1 MGSMGS
7 GAGDWPHIPLEAV
20 GGGDHPA
27 AGEQGAC
34 TVVGPVLLDAHDPGP
49 LGIGAVLTTHDPVKL
64 LGLPTGWGCWRRR
77 SHFITPGAQASRPV
91 HARAVL
97 PLAVPCP
104 SLPSPQAGLPSVLLS
119 LAGAALPWAP
129 LLVRVSALP
138 SSPARPPL
146 LTPPPLGGAPLTR

>member
-7 GAGDWPHIPLEAV
+7 SARDWPHIPLEAV

-64 LGLPTGWGCWRRR
+64 LGLPTGWGCLRRR
-77 SHFITPGAQASRPV
+77 SHFIIPGAQASRPV
-91 HARAVL
+91 HAPHCSSPGHSLPFLCPPLRLAFPLRSSHLLVL
-97 PLAVPCP
+97 PCP
-104 SLPSPQAGLPSVLLS
+104 GPLS
-119 LAGAALPWAP
+119 
-129 LLVRVSALP
+129 
-138 SSPARPPL
+138 
-146 LTPPPLGGAPLTR
+146 